1 VADLVIRAAADN
13 DIPAI
18 LDTLRAALGESP
30 VLRRTP
36 ELWAWKH
43 VLNPFGPSFVFVAVA
58 GGGRIAGV
66 RAMMRWRLVTH
77 DGDVLTCVRPVDTA
91 THPQYE
97 RRGIFRRLTMTALD
111 TARAEG
117 VHLVFNT
124 PNDKSGPGYL
134 RMGWKE
140 VGQIGVLVRPRFGR
154 AVRPATSQ
162 PPSIASWAPGAVTV
176 PASSMSQDREPRGLR
191 TPRSEMYA
199 TWRFLSHPSASYGWV
214 SDGVSSGLIA
224 RAGERAGRSE
234 LVISDL
240 VGSPHSNSIRAI
252 ASMSRA
258 RYLAGWFSR
267 GTPERRAALQGGL
280 LPVPGVKPL
289 RLLALPL
296 SDLDTDVHDLSSW
309 DLSTSDLELL

>member
-1 VADLVIRAAADN
+1 MADLVVRAAADE

-43 VLNPFGPSFVFVAVA
+43 VLNPFGPSFVFVAEA
-58 GGGRIAGV
+58 DGGRIAGV
-66 RAMMRWRLVTH
+66 RAMMRWRLVTP
-77 DGDVLTCVRPVDTA
+77 DGDTLSCLRPVDTA

-97 RRGIFRRLTMTALD
+97 RQGIFRRLTMTALD
-111 TARAEG
+111 AARAEG

-134 RMGWKE
+134 RMGWDE

-154 AVRPATSQ
+154 AVRPDTTQ

-176 PASSMSQDREPRGLR
+176 PASSMSQDRAPRGLR
-191 TPRSEMYA
+191 TLRSETYA

-240 VGSPHSNSIRAI
+240 VGSPRSTSIRAI
-252 ASMSRA
+252 AGMSKA

-267 GTPERRAALQGGL
+267 RTPERRAALQGGL
-280 LPVPGVKPL
+280 VPVPGIKPL
-289 RLLALPL
+289 RLFALPL

-309 DLSTSDLELL
+309 DLGTSDLELL